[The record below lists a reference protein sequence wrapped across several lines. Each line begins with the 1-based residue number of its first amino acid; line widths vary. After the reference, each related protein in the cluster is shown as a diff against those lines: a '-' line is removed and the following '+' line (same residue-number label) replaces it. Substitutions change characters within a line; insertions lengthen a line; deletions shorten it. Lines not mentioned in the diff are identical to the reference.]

1 MKHYIWQ
8 GETLDAIPNPLQLPD
23 GNQLSP
29 VTEADFL
36 ANGGEI
42 FEDEEPTHWEE
53 LDAACDV
60 FIAVVLEIAN
70 KIGDPTFMGGINE
83 QEKLLNSQYAKDHT
97 TEALILSDRWN
108 GANLAC
114 NHFANK
120 PDVNMQS
127 PAWYYYAW
135 TRYAASQKPTQV
147 IEAASQEEPQEPE
160 QEEPEEESA
169 E

>member
-1 MKHYIWQ
+1 MKIYTIF
-8 GETLDAIPNPLQLPD
+8 GESYDKIPNPLTLPD
-23 GNQLSP
+23 GSQLSP
-29 VTEADFL
+29 VSEAKFL
-36 ANGGEI
+36 ELGGTI
-42 FEDEEPTHWEE
+42 EDDGEPTHWEE

-60 FIAVVLEIAN
+60 FIAVVLEIAD

-83 QEKLLNSQYAKDHT
+83 QEKLLNSDYAQSHT
-97 TEALILSDRWN
+97 TEALILSERWN

-135 TRYAASQKPTQV
+135 QRYAEQQ
-147 IEAASQEEPQEPE
+147 EAKKGK
-160 QEEPEEESA
+160 
-169 E
+169 

>member
-1 MKHYIWQ
+1 MKHYIYN
-8 GETLDAIPNPLQLPD
+8 GETYDCIPNPLKLAD
-23 GNQLSP
+23 GSTISP
-29 VTEADFL
+29 VSEYAFI

-42 FEDEEPTHWEE
+42 EEDGEPTHWEE

-60 FIAVVLEIAN
+60 FIAVVLEIAET
-70 KIGDPTFMGGINE
+70 IGDPTFMGGINE
-83 QEKLLNSQYAKDHT
+83 QEKLLNSNYAKEHT
-97 TEALILSDRWN
+97 TEALVLSERWN

-135 TRYAASQKPTQV
+135 QRYAEQL
-147 IEAASQEEPQEPE
+147 EAKKGK
-160 QEEPEEESA
+160 
-169 E
+169 